1 MSDTAI
7 EFEVDHEFNV
17 DKALAERVAANQA
30 RLTAA
35 LKPRY
40 DFIVCG
46 SGSSG
51 SVVARRLAENPDV
64 DVLLVEAGGDD
75 NVAEVVAPGQWTAN
89 LGSERDWG
97 FRSEPNSHINNR
109 SIMYSTGKVL
119 GGSSSINVMAWIRAH
134 RDDWNH
140 FATEAGDP
148 AWNYESVLD
157 IYRDIEDWHGT
168 PDPAYRGSGGPV
180 FVQPAPDPNPLAL
193 ATLDA
198 ASATGI
204 PVYPSANGRMMEAT
218 TGAALGDVRIRNGQ
232 RESVFRSYTFPFMDR
247 PNLTVLT
254 HALVQRIVVEGGK
267 AVGVE
272 IRHRGASRRVDA
284 GAEVVLSLGANNTPR
299 VLMLSGIGDQ
309 DELSRVGLPIRQH
322 LPGVGRNLQ
331 DHVAF
336 DCMWEYRDSQ
346 PPRNNACEVVVLG
359 ETESGL
365 THPDVFAWQVEVP
378 YATDETAARFG
389 LPAAGWTF
397 HAALTHPKSRG
408 RILLGGPDPT
418 DPVRIEANTLADP
431 DDVQKAIACVQWCRE
446 IANSAPLR
454 PYVKREVMPGNL
466 RGAELEEFV
475 RDAATTFF
483 HQVGTAKMG
492 RDAMSVVDGDL
503 KVRGIENLRVADGSI
518 MPQITATNTMAPCV
532 VIGERAAQI
541 LKKAHRL

>member
-1 MSDTAI
+1 M
-7 EFEVDHEFNV
+7 
-17 DKALAERVAANQA
+17 
-30 RLTAA
+30 TAA

-51 SVVARRLAENPDV
+51 SVVARRLAENPDA

-75 NVAEVVAPGQWTAN
+75 NVAEVVAPGQWPAN

-97 FRSEPNSHINNR
+97 FAGEPNPHINDR
-109 SIMYSTGKVL
+109 SIAYSMGKVL

-134 RDDWNH
+134 RDDWDH
-140 FATEAGDP
+140 FAAEAGDT
-148 AWNYESVLD
+148 AWNYESVLG
-157 IYRDIEDWHGT
+157 IYRDIEDWQGD

-180 FVQPAPDPNPLAL
+180 FVQPPPDPNPLAL

-198 ASATGI
+198 ASATGTK
-204 PVYPSANGRMMEAT
+204 VYPSANGRLMEAT
-218 TGAALGDVRIRNGQ
+218 AGAALGDVRIRNGQ
-232 RESVFRSYTFPFMDR
+232 RESVFRSYVFPLMDR

-254 HALVQRIVVEGGK
+254 HAIVQRVVVEDGK

-272 IRHRGASRRVDA
+272 IRQHGATHRVDA
-284 GAEVVLSLGANNTPR
+284 DAEVVLSLGANNTAK

-309 DELSRVGLPIRQH
+309 DELGRFGIPVRQH

-336 DCMWEYRDSQ
+336 DCIWEYREPQ
-346 PPRNNACEVVVLG
+346 PPRNNAAEVVVLG
-359 ETESGL
+359 QTEAYGL
-365 THPDVFAWQVEVP
+365 THPDVFAWQVEMP
-378 YATDETAARFG
+378 YATDKTAARFG
-389 LPAAGWTF
+389 LPETGWTF
-397 HAALTHPKSRG
+397 HAAIAHPKSRG
-408 RILLGGPDPT
+408 RVRLGGPGPT
-418 DPVRIEANTLADP
+418 DPLRIEDNTLADP
-431 DDVQKAIACVQWCRE
+431 DDVRKAVACVQWCRE

-466 RGAELEEFV
+466 RGKELEEFV

-503 KVRGIENLRVADGSI
+503 KVYGIENLRVADGSI
-518 MPQITATNTMAPCV
+518 MPQITITNTMAPCV
-532 VIGERAAQI
+532 VIGERAARI
-541 LKKAHRL
+541 LKKAHRV

>member
-1 MSDTAI
+1 MQDTAD
-7 EFEVDHEFNV
+7 EFDVDQKF
-17 DKALAERVAANQA
+17 AERVAANQA
-30 RLTAA
+30 ALTAT

-51 SVVARRLAENPDV
+51 SVVARRLAENAGV

-97 FRSEPNSHINNR
+97 FRGEPNPHLNNR

-119 GGSSSINVMAWIRAH
+119 GGSSSINVMAWIRGH

-140 FATEAGDP
+140 FAAEAGDP

-157 IYRDIEDWHGT
+157 IYRGIEDWHGA
-168 PDPAYRGSGGPV
+168 PDPVYRGSGGPV

-193 ATLDA
+193 ATVDA
-198 ASATGI
+198 ASAMGTK
-204 PVYPSANGRMMEAT
+204 VYPSANGRLMEAT
-218 TGAALGDVRIRNGQ
+218 AGVALGDVRIRNGQ
-232 RESVFRSYTFPFMDR
+232 RQSVFRSYVFPLMDR

-254 HALVQRIVVEGGK
+254 HAVVQRVVVEGGK

-272 IRHRGASRRVDA
+272 IRHHGATRRIDVD
-284 GAEVVLSLGANNTPR
+284 AEVVLSLGANNTPK
-299 VLMLSGIGDQ
+299 VLMLSGVGDQ
-309 DELSRVGLPIRQH
+309 DELSRVGIPVRKH

-336 DCMWEYRDSQ
+336 DCIWEYREPQ
-346 PPRNNACEVVVLG
+346 LPRNNAAEVVVLG
-359 ETESGL
+359 ETTSGL
-365 THPDVFAWQVEVP
+365 THPDVFAWQVELP

-389 LPAAGWTF
+389 LPDAGWTF
-397 HAALTHPKSRG
+397 HAAIAHPKSRG
-408 RILLGGPDPT
+408 RVRLGGNDPA
-418 DPVRIEANTLADP
+418 DPLRIDDNTLADP
-431 DDVQKAIACVQWCRE
+431 DDVQKAIACVRWCRD

-466 RGAELEEFV
+466 GEAALEEFV

-492 RDAMSVVDGDL
+492 RDVMSVVDGSL
-503 KVRGIENLRVADGSI
+503 KVYGIENLRVADASI
-518 MPQITATNTMAPCV
+518 MPRITATNTMAPCV
-532 VIGERAAQI
+532 VIGERAAQS
-541 LKKAHRL
+541 LRQAHRL